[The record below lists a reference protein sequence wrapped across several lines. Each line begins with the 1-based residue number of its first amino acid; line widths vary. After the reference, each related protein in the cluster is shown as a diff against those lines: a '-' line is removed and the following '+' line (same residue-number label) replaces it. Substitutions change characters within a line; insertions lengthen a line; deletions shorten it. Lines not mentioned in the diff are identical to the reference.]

1 MNFSKVSEY
10 IDDLL
15 EKIKRPVYL
24 WFAFLPF
31 IAYLVSFFGIV
42 YLNPEYIDTLKSIT
56 QIVIAII
63 LLIRFNPMKEKHQLR
78 EYDETIIFWTALVLL
93 ANATLTTNFINY
105 LLGKI

>member
-1 MNFSKVSEY
+1 MHFSKISEY

-31 IAYLVSFFGIV
+31 IAYLVSIFGII
-42 YLNPEYIDTLKSIT
+42 YLNPAYIETLKSIT
-56 QIVIAII
+56 QIAIALI
-63 LLIRFNPMKEKHQLR
+63 LLIRFNPMKEKHQLK
-78 EYDETIIFWTALVLL
+78 EYDETIIFGTALVLI
-93 ANATLTTNFINY
+93 ANASITTRFINY